1 MSSVQHLTLYTH
13 YTENNFDDDIM
24 HCQGHLLERR
34 HTTVVFFIIIASRF
48 FWYFS
53 LFVLFLYPF
62 GLPCLHIGLSLFHVD
77 ENVNDLNEMVHLFY
91 K

>member
-1 MSSVQHLTLYTH
+1 
-13 YTENNFDDDIM
+13 M

-48 FWYFS
+48 FF
-53 LFVLFLYPF
+53 LVFFFICLVFVSIRA
-62 GLPCLHIGLSLFHVD
+62 PCLHIGLSLFHVD